1 MNIGAAG
8 TASGLDINGM
18 VKSIVDAERAPKESR
33 INQQRDQ
40 VDVSLSAY
48 GRLKG
53 SLDTMKNLMA
63 DFRRNDVMSARS
75 VSIDNDEV
83 LAANVSSEAIPGK
96 YTVNVQ
102 QLAQSHK
109 IVSSS
114 FDEKEKMG
122 AGKLSMALG
131 GKPFTVDI
139 PADESKILDVV
150 RLINRAPDNPG
161 VMASVIKD
169 DNGARLV
176 LAADKTGEQ
185 NSIKVNV
192 EAPAFSTL
200 QKFGFNINNDAN
212 SMREMQP
219 AVDSRVLID
228 GLASVTSSTN
238 NIEDA
243 INGVDI
249 DLKKLTDGVDT
260 PDVVVDVGY
269 DRNQVGGSI
278 EQFVNAY
285 NQFFD
290 VSQELGRF
298 DPESQEK
305 GPLVGDSITRSVTN
319 QLRGAFANP
328 VEGAPESIQT
338 LSELGITTTMAG
350 RLEVDYDILD
360 KQLDQNFNDVGE
372 FFGGQNGFARR
383 IEDLIHSYTGITGSI
398 KGRENSLND
407 QVMRLNTD
415 QTNLDRRMESV
426 KQRTHDQFVAMD
438 AAMGQ
443 MKGQLG
449 SMMSM
454 MPQF

>member
-8 TASGLDINGM
+8 TASGLDINSM
-18 VKSIVDAERAPKESR
+18 VKSIVDAERTPKESR

-114 FDEKEKMG
+114 FNEKEKMG

-185 NSIKVNV
+185 NSIKVNID
-192 EAPAFSTL
+192 APAFSTL

-219 AVDSRVLID
+219 AADSRVLID

-243 INGVDI
+243 INGVDL
-249 DLKKLTDGVDT
+249 DLKKLTDGVET
-260 PDVVVDVGY
+260 PDVVVNVGY

-338 LSELGITTTMAG
+338 LSALGITTTMTG

-372 FFGGQNGFARR
+372 FFGDQNGFARR

-407 QVMRLNTD
+407 QVTRLNTD

-454 MPQF
+454 IA

>member
-8 TASGLDINGM
+8 TASGLDINSM
-18 VKSIVDAERAPKESR
+18 VKSIVDAERTPKESR

-48 GRLKG
+48 GKLKG

-114 FDEKEKMG
+114 FDEKEKIG

-176 LAADKTGEQ
+176 LASDKTGEQ
-185 NSIKVNV
+185 NSIKVNID
-192 EAPAFSTL
+192 APAFSTL

-238 NIEDA
+238 SIEDA

-249 DLKKLTDGVDT
+249 DLKKLTDGVET
-260 PDVVVDVGY
+260 PDVVVNVGY

-298 DPESQEK
+298 DPESKEK
-305 GPLVGDSITRSVTN
+305 GPLVGDSIIRSITN

-338 LSELGITTTMAG
+338 LSELGITTTMGG
-350 RLEVDYDILD
+350 RLEVDYDIFD

-372 FFGGQNGFARR
+372 FFGDQNGFARR

-415 QTNLDRRMESV
+415 QTNLDRRMEGV

-443 MKGQLG
+443 MKGQLS

>member
-8 TASGLDINGM
+8 TASGLDINSM
-18 VKSIVDAERAPKESR
+18 VKSIVDAERTPKESR

-83 LAANVSSEAIPGK
+83 LAANVSSDAIPGK

-114 FDEKEKMG
+114 FNEKEKMG

-192 EAPAFSTL
+192 DAPAFSTL

-219 AVDSRVLID
+219 AADSRVLID

-238 NIEDA
+238 SIEDA
-243 INGVDI
+243 INGVDL
-249 DLKKLTDGVDT
+249 DLKKLTDGVET
-260 PDVVVDVGY
+260 PDVVVNVGY

-338 LSELGITTTMAG
+338 LSALGITTTMTG

-372 FFGGQNGFARR
+372 FFGDQNGFARR

-407 QVMRLNTD
+407 QVTRLNTD

-454 MPQF
+454 MA

>member
-8 TASGLDINGM
+8 TASGLDINSM
-18 VKSIVDAERAPKESR
+18 VKSIVDAERTPKESR

-114 FDEKEKMG
+114 FNEKEKMG

-192 EAPAFSTL
+192 DAPAFSTL

-219 AVDSRVLID
+219 AADSRVLID

-238 NIEDA
+238 SIEDA
-243 INGVDI
+243 INGVDL
-249 DLKKLTDGVDT
+249 DLKKLTDGVET
-260 PDVVVDVGY
+260 PDVVVNVGY

-319 QLRGAFANP
+319 QLRAAFANP

-338 LSELGITTTMAG
+338 LSALGITTTMTG

-372 FFGGQNGFARR
+372 FFGDQNGFARR

-407 QVMRLNTD
+407 QVTRLNTD

-454 MPQF
+454 MA

>member
-8 TASGLDINGM
+8 TASGLDINSM
-18 VKSIVDAERAPKESR
+18 VKSIVDAERTPKESR

-114 FDEKEKMG
+114 FNEKEKMG

-150 RLINRAPDNPG
+150 RLINRAPENPG

-192 EAPAFSTL
+192 DAPAFSTL

-219 AVDSRVLID
+219 ATDSRVLID

-238 NIEDA
+238 SIEDA
-243 INGVDI
+243 INGVDL
-249 DLKKLTDGVDT
+249 DLKKLTDEAET
-260 PDVVVDVGY
+260 PDVVVHVGY

-290 VSQELGRF
+290 VSQELARF

-328 VEGAPESIQT
+328 VEGAPESVKT
-338 LSELGITTTMAG
+338 LSELGITTTMTG

-372 FFGGQNGFARR
+372 FFGDQNGFARR

-407 QVMRLNTD
+407 QVTRLNTD
-415 QTNLDRRMESV
+415 QTNLDRRMEGV

-454 MPQF
+454 IA

>member
-8 TASGLDINGM
+8 TASGLDINSM
-18 VKSIVDAERAPKESR
+18 VKSIVDAERTPKESR

-114 FDEKEKMG
+114 FNEKEKMG

-192 EAPAFSTL
+192 DAPAFSTL

-219 AVDSRVLID
+219 AADSRVLID

-238 NIEDA
+238 SIEDA
-243 INGVDI
+243 INGVDL
-249 DLKKLTDGVDT
+249 DLKKLTDGVET
-260 PDVVVDVGY
+260 PDVVVNVGY

-338 LSELGITTTMAG
+338 LSALGITTTMTG

-372 FFGGQNGFARR
+372 FFGDQNGFARR

-407 QVMRLNTD
+407 QVTRLNTD

-454 MPQF
+454 MA

>member
-102 QLAQSHK
+102 QLALSHK

>member
-1 MNIGAAG
+1 
-8 TASGLDINGM
+8 
-18 VKSIVDAERAPKESR
+18 
-33 INQQRDQ
+33 
-40 VDVSLSAY
+40 
-48 GRLKG
+48 
-53 SLDTMKNLMA
+53 
-63 DFRRNDVMSARS
+63 
-75 VSIDNDEV
+75 
-83 LAANVSSEAIPGK
+83 
-96 YTVNVQ
+96 
-102 QLAQSHK
+102 
-109 IVSSS
+109 
-114 FDEKEKMG
+114 
-122 AGKLSMALG
+122 MALG

-185 NSIKVNV
+185 NSIKVNID
-192 EAPAFSTL
+192 APAFSTL

-219 AVDSRVLID
+219 AADSRVLID

-243 INGVDI
+243 INGVDL
-249 DLKKLTDGVDT
+249 DLKKLTDGVET
-260 PDVVVDVGY
+260 PDVVVNVGY

-338 LSELGITTTMAG
+338 LSALGITTTMTG

-372 FFGGQNGFARR
+372 FFGDQNGFARR

-407 QVMRLNTD
+407 QVTRLNTD

-454 MPQF
+454 IA

>member
-8 TASGLDINGM
+8 TASGLDINSM
-18 VKSIVDAERAPKESR
+18 VKSIVDAERTPKESR

-114 FDEKEKMG
+114 FNEKEKMG

-150 RLINRAPDNPG
+150 RLINRAPGNPG
-161 VMASVIKD
+161 VMASIIKD

-185 NSIKVNV
+185 NSIKVNID
-192 EAPAFSTL
+192 APAFSTL

-219 AVDSRVLID
+219 AADSRVLID

-243 INGVDI
+243 INGVDL
-249 DLKKLTDGVDT
+249 DLKKLTDGVET
-260 PDVVVDVGY
+260 PDVVVNVGY

-338 LSELGITTTMAG
+338 LSALGITTTMTG

-372 FFGGQNGFARR
+372 FFGDQNGFARR

-407 QVMRLNTD
+407 QVTRLNTD

-454 MPQF
+454 MA

>member
-8 TASGLDINGM
+8 TASGLDINSM
-18 VKSIVDAERAPKESR
+18 VKSIVDAERTPKESR

-192 EAPAFSTL
+192 DAPAFSTF

-219 AVDSRVLID
+219 AADSRVLID

-238 NIEDA
+238 SIEDA
-243 INGVDI
+243 INGVDL
-249 DLKKLTDGVDT
+249 DLKKLTDEAET
-260 PDVVVDVGY
+260 PDVVVNVGY

-298 DPESQEK
+298 DPESKEK

-328 VEGAPESIQT
+328 VEGAPESVKT
-338 LSELGITTTMAG
+338 LSELGITTTMTG

-372 FFGGQNGFARR
+372 FFGDQNGFARR

-407 QVMRLNTD
+407 QVTRLNTD
-415 QTNLDRRMESV
+415 QTNLDRRMEGV

-454 MPQF
+454 IA

>member
-8 TASGLDINGM
+8 TASGLDINSM
-18 VKSIVDAERAPKESR
+18 VKSIVDAERTPKESR

-48 GRLKG
+48 GKLKG

-176 LAADKTGEQ
+176 LASDKTGEQ
-185 NSIKVNV
+185 NSIKVNID
-192 EAPAFSTL
+192 APAFSTL
-200 QKFGFNINNDAN
+200 QKFGFNVNNDAN
-212 SMREMQP
+212 SMKEMQP
-219 AVDSRVLID
+219 AADSRVLID

-238 NIEDA
+238 SIEDA
-243 INGVDI
+243 INGVDL
-249 DLKKLTDGVDT
+249 DLKKLTDGVET
-260 PDVVVDVGY
+260 PDVVVNVGY

-298 DPESQEK
+298 DPESKEK

-338 LSELGITTTMAG
+338 LSALGITTTMAG

-372 FFGGQNGFARR
+372 FFGDQNGFARR

-407 QVMRLNTD
+407 QVTRLNTD
-415 QTNLDRRMESV
+415 QTNLDRRMEGV

-454 MPQF
+454 IA

>member
-18 VKSIVDAERAPKESR
+18 VKSIVDAERTPKESR

-161 VMASVIKD
+161 VMASIIKD

-185 NSIKVNV
+185 NSIKVKV
-192 EAPAFSTL
+192 DAPSFSTL
-200 QKFGFNINNDAN
+200 QKFGFNSNNDAN
-212 SMREMQP
+212 SMSEMQP

-228 GLASVTSSTN
+228 GLALVTSSTN
-238 NIEDA
+238 SIEDA
-243 INGVDI
+243 INGVDL
-249 DLKKLTDGVDT
+249 DLKKLTDGAET
-260 PDVVVDVGY
+260 PDVVVNVGY

-305 GPLVGDSITRSVTN
+305 GPLVGDSIIRSVTN

-350 RLEVDYDILD
+350 RLEVDYDMLD